1 VAVPV
6 KEYSPTFEG
15 RYGELFVGNA
25 PPLNFSQQELIV
37 EKSMPSE
44 YPSLHLPITT
54 QKARV
59 LFPKG

>member
-1 VAVPV
+1 
-6 KEYSPTFEG
+6 
-15 RYGELFVGNA
+15 
-25 PPLNFSQQELIV
+25 LNLSQQELIV